1 MFLNT
6 FLFFKQQN
14 VSYFWDINFSMPKK
28 TKISKTDILTSY
40 MDYVVE
46 QQRKPTN
53 ANDFCDITNID
64 KKIFFTH
71 FKSLKKVEK
80 TIFKELFN
88 NSLEVLNESEE
99 FLTFDKKNKLLSLYF
114 TFFENLN
121 LNREYIV
128 IALKGC
134 ENKIKSFSIFS
145 DLKKSFVLFVNDLE
159 ISESILPI
167 DGLEKAQRKFVNES
181 AWFQLFLTIK
191 FWLDDTST
199 SFEKTDILIEKS
211 INTSFEFLENK
222 FLKNAIDLGKF
233 VYKEKFQ
240 KNEK

>member
-1 MFLNT
+1 
-6 FLFFKQQN
+6 
-14 VSYFWDINFSMPKK
+14 
-28 TKISKTDILTSY
+28 
-40 MDYVVE
+40 MDFVIE
-46 QQRKPTN
+46 HQTKPTDVD
-53 ANDFCDITNID
+53 DFCDITNID
-64 KKIFFTH
+64 ASVFYKH

-99 FLTFDKKNKLLSLYF
+99 FVTFDKKNKLLSLYF

-134 ENKIKSFSIFS
+134 KNQLKSFSIFS
-145 DLKKSFVLFVNDLE
+145 DLKKSFVLFVDDLE

-167 DGLEKAQRKFVNES
+167 DGLEKAQRTFVGES
-181 AWFQLFLTIK
+181 TWIQLFLTIK
-191 FWLDDTST
+191 FWLDDTSE

-211 INTSFEFLENK
+211 INTSFELLENN
-222 FLKNAIDLGKF
+222 FLKNALDLVKF
-233 VYKEKFQ
+233 VYAEKFQ